1 VLICSALHTA
11 AFLSALPWRLIM
23 SQPVPLFDTYKT
35 FESLTR
41 HNLEAELPAV
51 LAVLDRFPDPAEAVA
66 GYSVVKLFLKSYAAN
81 QATFNSYRTHVERL
95 LLWCLL
101 VRSKPILHLRRQDA
115 EDFLAFCLNPPENW
129 VGPGTKSR
137 FLRIGGRKK
146 AESDSYE
153 PNPDWR
159 PFNYTLDKATRKLAD
174 ENNSGMPEIQ
184 GYQMSQT
191 TIAQVFTVC
200 GSFYQFCIDEDY
212 TDANPFRAVKQK
224 SRYKQSVVSQ
234 VTSRSLTQL
243 QWEFVIETAEQM
255 ADQEPE
261 FHERT
266 LFILATLFSM
276 YLRVSDLTGRDNWR
290 PTMGSFKK
298 TGDNWWFHVV
308 GKGNKAAK
316 VSVRDSYLP
325 YLVRYRTSLGLTDL
339 PYPGEQTP
347 LLSSL
352 DGRAGLSDRRI
363 RELIQQVFDVACARM
378 IEEGLQQDC
387 DALRAASLHWLRHT
401 SATLDAP
408 FRDMKDLQADL
419 RHESLSTTQD
429 SYYDSLDD
437 QRASSIKGIPI
448 KGR

>member
-1 VLICSALHTA
+1 
-11 AFLSALPWRLIM
+11 M
-23 SQPVPLFDTYKT
+23 SQPVPLFDTYKN
-35 FESLTR
+35 FQFLTR
-41 HNLEAELPAV
+41 HNLDGELS
-51 LAVLDRFPDPAEAVA
+51 AVLDAFERFSNPTEAMD

-95 LLWCLL
+95 LLWSLL
-101 VRSKPILHLRRQDA
+101 VCKKPILHLRRQDA
-115 EDFLAFCLNPPENW
+115 EAFLEFCLNPPDNW
-129 VGPGTKSR
+129 VGPVTKAR
-137 FLRIGGRKK
+137 FVRIGGRKK
-146 AESDSYE
+146 ADSDTFVI
-153 PNPDWR
+153 NVDWR
-159 PFNYTLDKATRKLAD
+159 PFNYTVSKATRKLAD
-174 ENNSGMPEIQ
+174 ETDSAMPEIQ
-184 GYQMSQT
+184 AYQMSQT

-243 QWEFVIETAEQM
+243 QWEFVIETAEHM

-266 LFILATLFSM
+266 LFILTTLFSM
-276 YLRVSDLTGRDNWR
+276 YLRVSDLTGRDNWQ

-298 TGDNWWFHVV
+298 AGDNWWFHVV

-352 DGRAGLSDRRI
+352 DGRTGLSGRRI
-363 RELIQQVFDVACARM
+363 RELIQMVFDAACARM
-378 IEEGLQQDC
+378 IAEGLHEDC

-437 QRASSIKGIPI
+437 QRASSIKAIPI

>member
-1 VLICSALHTA
+1 
-11 AFLSALPWRLIM
+11 M
-23 SQPVPLFDTYKT
+23 SQPVPLFDTYRN
-35 FESLTR
+35 FQFLTR
-41 HNLEAELPAV
+41 HNLDGELPAV
-51 LAVLDRFPDPAEAVA
+51 LAAFERFANPSEAME

-95 LLWCLL
+95 LLWSLL
-101 VRSKPILHLRRQDA
+101 VCKKPILYLRRQDA
-115 EDFLAFCLNPPENW
+115 EAFLEFCLNPPENW
-129 VGPGTKSR
+129 VGPVTKSR
-137 FLRIGGRKK
+137 FVRIGGRKK
-146 AESDSYE
+146 ADSDTFVI
-153 PNPDWR
+153 NPDWR
-159 PFNYTLDKATRKLAD
+159 PFNVTVSKATRKLAD
-174 ENNSGMPEIQ
+174 ETDSAMPEVQ
-184 GYQMSQT
+184 AYQMSQT

-255 ADQEPE
+255 AEQEPE

-266 LFILATLFSM
+266 LFILVTLFSM
-276 YLRVSDLTGRDNWR
+276 YLRVSDLTGRDNWQ

-298 TGDNWWFHVV
+298 AGDNWWFHVV

-325 YLVRYRTSLGLTDL
+325 YLIRYRTTLGLTDL

-347 LLSSL
+347 LLSSM
-352 DGRAGLSDRRI
+352 DGRAGLSGRRI
-363 RELIQQVFDVACARM
+363 RELIQMVFDAACARM
-378 IEEGLQQDC
+378 IEEGLQEDC

-408 FRDMKDLQADL
+408 FRDMKDLQVDL

-437 QRASSIKGIPI
+437 QRASSIKAIPI

>member
-1 VLICSALHTA
+1 
-11 AFLSALPWRLIM
+11 M
-23 SQPVPLFDTYKT
+23 SQPVPLFDTYKN
-35 FESLTR
+35 FQSLTR
-41 HNLEAELPAV
+41 HNLDGELPVV
-51 LAVLDRFPDPAEAVA
+51 LAAFEKFANPTEAMD
-66 GYSVVKLFLKSYAAN
+66 GYSVVKLFLISDAAN

-95 LLWCLL
+95 LLWSLL
-101 VRSKPILHLRRQDA
+101 VCKKPILHLRRQDA
-115 EDFLAFCLNPPENW
+115 EAFLEFCLNPPENW
-129 VGPGTKSR
+129 VGPVTKSR

-146 AESDSYE
+146 ADSDTFVI
-153 PNPDWR
+153 NPDWR
-159 PFNYTLDKATRKLAD
+159 PFNYTVSKATRKLAD
-174 ENNSGMPEIQ
+174 ENDSAMPEIQ
-184 GYQMSQT
+184 AYQMSQT

-243 QWEFVIETAEQM
+243 QWEFVIETAEHM

-266 LFILATLFSM
+266 LFILTTLFSM
-276 YLRVSDLTGRDNWR
+276 YLRVSDLTGRDNWQ

-325 YLVRYRTSLGLTDL
+325 YLVRYRTTLGLTDL

-347 LLSSL
+347 LLSAL
-352 DGRAGLSDRRI
+352 DGRGGLSGRRI
-363 RELIQQVFDVACARM
+363 RELIQMVFDAACARM
-378 IEEGLQQDC
+378 IQEGLEEDC

-437 QRASSIKGIPI
+437 QRANSIKAIPI